1 MKLRKLQKRL
11 VETQQELYD
20 LHLNEPSE
28 VYYKNKR
35 SELEYAIAAL
45 EDEIIFEKQMLPFQ
59 VALIGFVV
67 ISLGLFVYAY
77 TAIPY

>member
-1 MKLRKLQKRL
+1 MKVRKLKEQLK
-11 VETQQELYD
+11 ETQQELYD

-28 VYYKNKR
+28 VYYKKRR

-59 VALIGFVV
+59 IALIGFVV

>member
-1 MKLRKLQKRL
+1 MKLRKLKEKLKR
-11 VETQQELYD
+11 TQQELYD
-20 LHLNEPSE
+20 LHLSEPSE

-45 EDEIIFEKQMLPFQ
+45 EDEIEFEKKMLPFQ
-59 VALIGFVV
+59 IALIAFVV
-67 ISLGLFVYAY
+67 ISLGMFVYAY

>member
-1 MKLRKLQKRL
+1 MKLRKLQKKL

-59 VALIGFVV
+59 IALIGFVV

>member
-1 MKLRKLQKRL
+1 MKLRKLQKKL

-59 VALIGFVV
+59 IALIAFVV
-67 ISLGLFVYAY
+67 ISLGMFVYAY
-77 TAIPY
+77 TATPY

>member
-59 VALIGFVV
+59 IALIGFVV